1 MAAGVISSTDARS
14 RDGRSRGGSEG
25 KRSNFNFVS
34 GDVATGGF
42 AVAGAANDVIP
53 WSEPPLFRA
62 PAGSPFRG
70 TFALKISGERTCG
83 RNVQRQ
89 LRSVHLS
96 VRVRLLRMSAFLPNP
111 CWARARGECVI
122 LTPPASQPAP
132 RQVWPKT
139 RLMFAPEIEPF
150 TVHFPAARPSVR
162 PAIISFVLF
171 VPLLLPALL
180 RSTLALGPS
189 YILLLLL
196 LCPFPHSAENKLL
209 KRERTKWARAMEWT
223 VSAALHWPGTRS
235 GRLRRSFRR
244 VWLPCLWAK

>member
-53 WSEPPLFRA
+53 WSEPPPPPPLFRA

-122 LTPPASQPAP
+122 LTPPASQPASP
-132 RQVWPKT
+132 PSSVAQNTSYVRT
-139 RLMFAPEIEPF
+139 R
-150 TVHFPAARPSVR
+150 
-162 PAIISFVLF
+162 
-171 VPLLLPALL
+171 
-180 RSTLALGPS
+180 
-189 YILLLLL
+189 
-196 LCPFPHSAENKLL
+196 N
-209 KRERTKWARAMEWT
+209 
-223 VSAALHWPGTRS
+223 
-235 GRLRRSFRR
+235 
-244 VWLPCLWAK
+244 